1 MNGVRTTLFLWCRK
15 SSTSLAGMSQPLNGE
30 RLTSVSNGYF
40 DQLLDEISCGLRI
53 QQAPSFNHFSGP
65 PPHSGAWASVISQ
78 ALPHTVGPGLQSFLR
93 PSPTQWGLGFSHFTG
108 SNPRSQRAC
117 LAATY
122 TCIVDWIFCVL
133 LQMVMLYWV
142 QCFSLTSLLVSSPMN
157 EKHTC
162 KNRTKTA

>member
-78 ALPHTVGPGLQSFLR
+78 APTPGPNVHAWLLLTPASWIGSFVFYYR
-93 PSPTQWGLGFSHFTG
+93 WSCCTG
-108 SNPRSQRAC
+108 SNASAS
-117 LAATY
+117 LA
-122 TCIVDWIFCVL
+122 
-133 LQMVMLYWV
+133 YWLAHPWTKSTHAKTG
-142 QCFSLTSLLVSSPMN
+142 QKQPNKNRRYNEASLTWIPTSKSIY
-157 EKHTC
+157 
-162 KNRTKTA
+162 